1 MYRLLYYSNLTIT
14 NTTKT
19 QQVSAEANCAPPPSK
34 AISETLTH
42 VPSKALLLLQCM
54 INAVMEVI
62 TIIIVATSMHQ
73 LPGEIERKV
82 SNFNLHMV
90 FESSI

>member
-1 MYRLLYYSNLTIT
+1 MYRLVYYSNIT

-54 INAVMEVI
+54 ISAVMEVI
-62 TIIIVATSMHQ
+62 TTIIATTSMHQ
-73 LPGEIERKV
+73 LPGEIGRKV
-82 SNFNLHMV
+82 SNFNLNMV
-90 FESSI
+90 FELII